1 MSTHGH
7 RLLLSSFLKSWNKFR
22 VLAFWLKKPP
32 TKCHQRYQVPKMEVI
47 NHRNISCMYTV
58 YTAYG
63 YGNFPTP
70 KIAGV
75 LWFRVPP
82 WIFLV
87 KMVKVWMLQVHRHS
101 LNTIGAL
108 TKMRVIPAMPGFVF
122 LVRLRTVKLGWKLWC
137 IQSLNGD
144 LATPDNLHWSVQI

>member
-22 VLAFWLKKPP
+22 LLAFWPP

-75 LWFRVPP
+75 LWFRVPH

-108 TKMRVIPAMPGFVF
+108 TKMRVIPAMPGFF

-137 IQSLNGD
+137 TQSLNGD